1 MNGNSQESQNNISL
15 CQKINSRALQTP
27 RPNRFL
33 LKQRLRT
40 PASVRVFQHSMDHDE
55 RLKNCLPAGV
65 SDDVPAVAVVAYL
78 LIRRL
83 LFYIGSIEWELSQQ
97 HWPDQTMRRAPH
109 LL

>member
-1 MNGNSQESQNNISL
+1 MPKDKFTSSTNATTEPIP
-15 CQKINSRALQTP
+15 AQT
-27 RPNRFL
+27 
-33 LKQRLRT
+33 T
-40 PASVRVFQHSMDHDE
+40 TEDSGECERVFQHSMDHDE

-78 LIRRL
+78 LVRRL